1 MNLKNRT
8 RLLSLAK
15 RLDRWAFRLRRYVD
29 AQTPK
34 RKRRVATTG

>member
-1 MNLKNRT
+1 MNLRNRQ

-29 AQTPK
+29 SVTPK
-34 RKRRVATTG
+34 RTRRAT